1 MNLVHALEAVPAA
14 ELQKLSALF
23 SVIKQV
29 RNQTFNV
36 DQSLLERQFE
46 LHVQGILERLEVRLP
61 AFVDPKAKKAEVLMA
76 KYGLYDAVFLQII
89 AACGAG
95 MTIHRREEK
104 RLALKLLQ
112 QCSYFSITICK
123 LFSVS
128 ILLYFNNKTI

>member
-14 ELQKLSALF
+14 ELQKLSAQF

-29 RNQTFNV
+29 RSQSFNG
-36 DQSLLERQFE
+36 DHSLLERQFE

-61 AFVDPKAKKAEVLMA
+61 AFIDPKAKKAEVLMA

-95 MTIHRREEK
+95 K
-104 RLALKLLQ
+104 RA
-112 QCSYFSITICK
+112 
-123 LFSVS
+123 V
-128 ILLYFNNKTI
+128 

>member
-1 MNLVHALEAVPAA
+1 MVLLTTLIINYNSDYVYVIPICILPLILKAFFDARLGLFAHVITVLLLGFIVPNNY
-14 ELQKLSALF
+14 EY
-23 SVIKQV
+23 
-29 RNQTFNV
+29 
-36 DQSLLERQFE
+36 
-46 LHVQGILERLEVRLP
+46 
-61 AFVDPKAKKAEVLMA
+61 M
-76 KYGLYDAVFLQII
+76 FLQII

-112 QCSYFSITICK
+112 QCSYFSITTCK